1 MGGGRLITDLQVED
15 GGLFEGDTN
24 ANKICISF

>member
-1 MGGGRLITDLQVED
+1 MGGRLITDLQVED
-15 GGLFEGDTN
+15 GGLFEGGTN